1 MDELAV
7 QVLHDRYRIQSLLGR
22 QTGRRTFLA
31 SDLQTG
37 LGVVVKLLLFGP
49 DFTWDDLKLFERE
62 AEVLKSLDHPAI
74 PQYLDSFEVET
85 KLGKGFALVQ
95 SHIKAKSLQ
104 DWIQSGRTFSEA
116 ELKAIAKEL
125 LGILD
130 YLHHRQP
137 AVVHRDLKPSNIL
150 LGNRSGNSPGQ
161 VYLIDFG
168 SVQTSIHGGT
178 RTVVGTYGYMPPE
191 QFGGQ
196 SIPPSDLY
204 ALGATLIYLATGQH
218 PDQLPQ
224 REMRILFE
232 DKVNLSPNLIDW
244 LKWLTQPST
253 DLRLKSAKQ
262 ALDALEKPALKAL
275 EKPAS
280 RESGLATLAKPL
292 GSKVQVT
299 NTPQT
304 LEILIPPRGF
314 HDGLKDSVGTIAF
327 RAFIAYVIIS
337 SMSIATW
344 DFGWFF
350 AAALIFHLYFCI
362 APIRSL
368 FLALFGT
375 VRLRITQS
383 EIFLTYEVLGLRFS
397 RSLTAPRQYIVKIEL
412 TRRSYERDSDGNN
425 IALPAQINI
434 WAGAK
439 KFPLGNV
446 DRLTAPELDW
456 LAQILSNWLN
466 LPIT

>member
-104 DWIQSGRTFSEA
+104 NWIQSGRTFREA

-150 LGNRSGNSPGQ
+150 LGDRSGNSPGQ

-204 ALGATLIYLATGQH
+204 ALGATFIYLATGQH

-232 DKVNLSPNLIDW
+232 DRVNLSPNLIDW
-244 LKWLTQPST
+244 LKWLTEPST
-253 DLRLKSAKQ
+253 DLRLKSTQ
-262 ALDALEKPALKAL
+262 EALDALEKPTLKAL
-275 EKPAS
+275 EKS
-280 RESGLATLAKPL
+280 TLRESGLATLAKPL

-299 NTPQT
+299 NTLQT
-304 LEILIPPRGF
+304 LEIVIPPRSFHSELLPSIESIMQGGF
-314 HDGLKDSVGTIAF
+314 IYSDKNENGVRCVVSV
-327 RAFIAYVIIS
+327 
-337 SMSIATW
+337 
-344 DFGWFF
+344 
-350 AAALIFHLYFCI
+350 L
-362 APIRSL
+362 
-368 FLALFGT
+368 
-375 VRLRITQS
+375 
-383 EIFLTYEVLGLRFS
+383 
-397 RSLTAPRQYIVKIEL
+397 
-412 TRRSYERDSDGNN
+412 
-425 IALPAQINI
+425 
-434 WAGAK
+434 
-439 KFPLGNV
+439 
-446 DRLTAPELDW
+446 
-456 LAQILSNWLN
+456 
-466 LPIT
+466 